1 MHIKHPGNNNVNAH
15 FLYVDKTF
23 CFSLGQVYWT
33 KVNKNINMFW
43 KTFNAIAS
51 LSIEVDSQS
60 LIFQNTH
67 YFKIN
72 LNNISIYSSCL
83 TRRNE
88 LLMVSGFYF
97 IILWIINGIILSKGP
112 ISRSSTTSCSWWRW
126 RCSSPSS
133 SCSPATSP
141 SSWSSSGPHLI
152 FSGGVLQISWLLM
165 NSP

>member
-1 MHIKHPGNNNVNAH
+1 MHIFFTLIKHFD
-15 FLYVDKTF
+15 FLSPK
-23 CFSLGQVYWT
+23 VYLS
-33 KVNKNINMFW
+33 KKSVNKNINMFW

-141 SSWSSSGPHLI
+141 SSWSSSGPPR
-152 FSGGVLQISWLLM
+152 LLFR
-165 NSP
+165 